1 MPVMLEYA
9 DEGLATLNIGSL
21 KPGEEVTIVLTLE
34 WLLTVVSGRVRLTI
48 PTVVGQRY
56 GKDGGQ
62 GRLLEHRQIEHNALC
77 EYPITARFIFAADW
91 YAQARFAVP
100 GFAPVFAR
108 TQDGRGTIDI
118 RSGFADRDLVV
129 TASGVTPQPLS
140 LLMADEGRGYRALT
154 VLPVPEV
161 DTAAVTPL
169 NLCVLVDC
177 SGSMAG
183 AAIEEARRALKG
195 LTEYLSSEDR
205 ISLTCFGSSVLGAS
219 L

>member
-77 EYPITARFIFAADW
+77 EYPITARFIFAGDW

-195 LTEYLSSEDR
+195 LTLSL
-205 ISLTCFGSSVLGAS
+205 IHI
-219 L
+219 